1 MFARNYRRARRGFT
15 LLEVV
20 IAISLLVMLMSML
33 MVFYDNA
40 LVQRDEGTK
49 RSRDAQLARVILE
62 RMSREVRQAVG
73 NVPGYGVGVFG
84 YKDRIEVNTLVMP
97 DRKLSEVQSIRQ
109 RKIPPQFDLQQIRYY
124 VAWDEENLTEDGDPR
139 ALGLVRRESKTYLRD
154 ALVVSEEAEESAE
167 EVEEAQMAFKEEL
180 YAPEI
185 RFLELKYFD
194 GATWWDDWELTQG
207 NSLPQLVRIT
217 IGFEPVIPESEDMD
231 IVEDDF
237 LEDEDEI
244 DPLPGDRYSIL
255 VRPVQ
260 ADVFFGSRMSREVS
274 SFSEGM

>member
-1 MFARNYRRARRGFT
+1 MIDRQPIRRGFT

-20 IAISLLVMLMSML
+20 IAISLLVLLMTMLMM
-33 MVFYDNA
+33 FYNNA

-49 RSRDAQLARVILE
+49 RSRDAQLARVILD
-62 RMSREVRQAVG
+62 RMAGEVRQAVG

-97 DRKLSEVQSIRQ
+97 DRKLSEVQSVRQ
-109 RKIPPQFDLQQIRYY
+109 RKLPAQFDLQQIRYY
-124 VAWDEENLTEDGDPR
+124 VAWDEENLTDEGDPR

-154 ALVVSEEAEESAE
+154 AIVTSEEAEESAE
-167 EVEEAQMAFKEEL
+167 EVEEAEMAFKEEL

-217 IGFEPVIPESEDMD
+217 IGFEPVIPEEQDMD

-237 LEDEDEI
+237 LEDDADV

-260 ADVFFGSRMSREVS
+260 ADVFFGSRMSREAS
-274 SFSEGM
+274 AFSEGL

>member
-1 MFARNYRRARRGFT
+1 MIDRKPIRRGFT

-20 IAISLLVMLMSML
+20 IAISLLVLLMTMLMM
-33 MVFYDNA
+33 FYDNA
-40 LVQRDEGTK
+40 LVQRNEGTK
-49 RSRDAQLARVILE
+49 RSRDAQLARVILD
-62 RMSREVRQAVG
+62 RMAGEVRQAVG

-97 DRKLSEVQSIRQ
+97 DRKLSEVQSVRQ
-109 RKIPPQFDLQQIRYY
+109 RKLPAQFDLQQIRYY
-124 VAWDEENLTEDGDPR
+124 VAWDEENLTDEGDPR

-154 ALVVSEEAEESAE
+154 AIVTSEEAEESAE
-167 EVEEAQMAFKEEL
+167 EVEEAEMAFKEEL

-217 IGFEPVIPESEDMD
+217 IGFEPVIPEEQDMD

-237 LEDEDEI
+237 LEDDADV

-260 ADVFFGSRMSREVS
+260 ADVFFGSRMSREAS
-274 SFSEGM
+274 AFSEGL

>member
-1 MFARNYRRARRGFT
+1 MVHRKPIRRGFT

-20 IAISLLVMLMSML
+20 IAISLLVMLMTML
-33 MVFYDNA
+33 MIFYDNA
-40 LVQRDEGTK
+40 LVQRDEGVK
-49 RSRDAQLARVILE
+49 RSRDAQLARVVLE

-97 DRKLSEVQSIRQ
+97 DRKLSEVQTVRQ
-109 RKIPPQFDLQQIRYY
+109 RKLPPQFDLQQIRYY
-124 VAWDEENLTEDGDPR
+124 IAWDEENLTDDGDPR

-154 ALVVSEEAEESAE
+154 AIVTSEEAEESAE

-217 IGFEPVIPESEDMD
+217 IGFEPVIPEDQELD

-237 LEDEDEI
+237 MEDEDDI
-244 DPLPGDRYSIL
+244 DPLPPDRYSIL
-255 VRPVQ
+255 VRPEQ
-260 ADVFFGSRMSREVS
+260 ADVFFGSRMSREAS
-274 SFSEGM
+274 SFTEGL

>member
-1 MFARNYRRARRGFT
+1 MIDRKPIRRGFT

-20 IAISLLVMLMSML
+20 IAISLLVLLMTMLMM
-33 MVFYDNA
+33 FYNNA

-49 RSRDAQLARVILE
+49 RSRDAQLARVILD
-62 RMSREVRQAVG
+62 RMAGEVRQAVG

-97 DRKLSEVQSIRQ
+97 DRKLSEVQSVRQ
-109 RKIPPQFDLQQIRYY
+109 RKLPAQFDLQQIRYY
-124 VAWDEENLTEDGDPR
+124 VAWDEENLTDEGDPR

-154 ALVVSEEAEESAE
+154 AIVTSEEAEESAE
-167 EVEEAQMAFKEEL
+167 EVEEAEMAFKEEL

-217 IGFEPVIPESEDMD
+217 IGFEPVIPEEQDMD

-237 LEDEDEI
+237 LEDDADV

-260 ADVFFGSRMSREVS
+260 ADVFFGSRMSREAS
-274 SFSEGM
+274 AFSEGL

>member
-194 GATWWDDWELTQG
+194 GATWWDDWVLTQG

>member
-1 MFARNYRRARRGFT
+1 MLIGTRKLARRGFT

-33 MVFYDNA
+33 MMFYDNA

-62 RMSREVRQAVG
+62 RMAKEVRQAIG

-84 YKDRIEVNTLVMP
+84 YKDRIEVNTVVMP
-97 DRKLSEVQSIRQ
+97 DRKLSELQSVRQ
-109 RKIPPQFDLQQIRYY
+109 RRIPPQFDLKQIRYY
-124 VAWDEENLTEDGDPR
+124 IAWDEDNLTEDGDPR

-154 ALVVSEEAEESAE
+154 SIITSQEAEESAE
-167 EVEEAQMAFKEEL
+167 EVEEVQMAFKEEL

-217 IGFEPVIPESEDMD
+217 IGFVPEVPDSEDMD
-231 IVEDDF
+231 IVEDEF
-237 LEDEDEI
+237 LEGEDDV

-255 VRPVQ
+255 IRPVQ

-274 SFSEGM
+274 SFSEGF

>member
-1 MFARNYRRARRGFT
+1 MVHRKPIRRGFT

-20 IAISLLVMLMSML
+20 IAISLLVMLMTML
-33 MVFYDNA
+33 MIFYDNA

-62 RMSREVRQAVG
+62 RMAREVRQAVG

-97 DRKLSEVQSIRQ
+97 DRKLSEVQTVRQ
-109 RKIPPQFDLQQIRYY
+109 RKLPPQFDLQQIRYY
-124 VAWDEENLTEDGDPR
+124 IAWDEENLTDDGDPR

-154 ALVVSEEAEESAE
+154 AIVTSEEAEESAE

-217 IGFEPVIPESEDMD
+217 IGFEPVIPEDQELD

-237 LEDEDEI
+237 LEDEDDI
-244 DPLPGDRYSIL
+244 DPLPADRYSIL
-255 VRPVQ
+255 VRPEQ
-260 ADVFFGSRMSREVS
+260 ADVFFGSRMSREAS
-274 SFSEGM
+274 SFTEGL